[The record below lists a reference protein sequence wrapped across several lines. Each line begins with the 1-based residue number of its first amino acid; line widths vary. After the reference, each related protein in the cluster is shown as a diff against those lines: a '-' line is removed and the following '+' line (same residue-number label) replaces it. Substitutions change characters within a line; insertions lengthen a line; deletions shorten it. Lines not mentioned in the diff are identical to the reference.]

1 MDKFLAI
8 LNVIVFGIMFAGAVN
23 VVFIKKS
30 FNVSRNVSNVDLVGL
45 FMLFALPVLL
55 GLSALV

>member
-8 LNVIVFGIMFAGAVN
+8 LSVVIFGILFIGAVN

-30 FNVSRNVSNVDLVGL
+30 FDVSKEVSNVSLVGAFIL
-45 FMLFALPVLL
+45 LGLPVLL
-55 GLSALV
+55 GLSALF